1 MCQIITLEDLLKQIN
16 QPEFEIYNETTID
29 ILIELVSGKNGFLIS
44 SYAQELVYKYIDW
57 LKIQENNITYRLKD
71 NFNFY
76 FNYITVSVC
85 NRLRV
90 RRPILCNFISN
101 YFSNNIMTSM
111 KVIDKLKESRNKI
124 KLFDEELKN
133 NKIEDMLNISNGE
146 NDMKPILEIE
156 QSFDTSESQQNNQ
169 TEDILSIPN
178 SKIDIKPLLEI
189 VSFPDNSESQQ
200 YNKENNNLEAS
211 IHKDVFD
218 DEIEDIEFD

>member
-1 MCQIITLEDLLKQIN
+1 
-16 QPEFEIYNETTID
+16 
-29 ILIELVSGKNGFLIS
+29 
-44 SYAQELVYKYIDW
+44 
-57 LKIQENNITYRLKD
+57 
-71 NFNFY
+71 
-76 FNYITVSVC
+76 
-85 NRLRV
+85 
-90 RRPILCNFISN
+90 
-101 YFSNNIMTSM
+101 M